1 MPSSHSVTANIIF
14 NLAQLGIPI
23 RDSEFF
29 DIHTYLEIVE
39 IQKNLYSKEG
49 SSREAT
55 QSDIDAF
62 LG

>member
-1 MPSSHSVTANIIF
+1 
-14 NLAQLGIPI
+14 LAQLGIPI

-29 DIHTYLEIVE
+29 DIKTYLEIVE

-49 SSREAT
+49 TTRSAT